1 VHRKRETFFKETII
15 VILLFDDSSFSSV
28 SITVKEEDKP
38 KEEHPS
44 TGKTIKND
52 FNGEKDWI
60 RGVV

>member
-28 SITVKEEDKP
+28 SITVKEDNN